1 MGNYVEDNDLWY
13 EIVLSKGKGY
23 LTKKAEK
30 MLILIAQ
37 KVMKK
42 LERRYNSEDD
52 KLDCLQQG
60 ILHLLSKWNGFD
72 ERKFPKALP
81 YFSEIAK
88 RGMADGLGLIH
99 NKKFHK
105 NDKDSKIIS
114 LDSSN
119 DGKGLH
125 SI

>member
-1 MGNYVEDNDLWY
+1 MNYVEDNDLWY

-23 LTKKAEK
+23 LTKKAER

-37 KVMKK
+37 KTIKK
-42 LERRYNSEDD
+42 LERKYNTEDD
-52 KLDCLQQG
+52 KIDCLQQG

-81 YFSEIAK
+81 YFTEIFK
-88 RGMADGLGLIH
+88 RGCADGLGLIK

-105 NDKDSKIIS
+105 NDREMKVIS
-114 LDSSN
+114 LDQAN
-119 DGKGLH
+119 EGKGLH
-125 SI
+125 NI